1 MMKKTLPVLTL
12 ALAIPGLAHGDP
24 EVMWVQSGF
33 DQPESVV
40 SDAEGAHLYVS
51 SIHGQ
56 PGEKN
61 AQGYI
66 SKLSNDGKVVEKHWV
81 NGLNAPKGMGI
92 QGGQLFVTDIDRF
105 LIIDLVSGEVL
116 EQFSPPQAQ
125 FLNDVSVSDDGDV
138 YVSDMMGNAIYRYD
152 GQDLTLWLEDE
163 RLMHPNGVLADEDS
177 LLVAGWGT
185 PIAADFSTEEAGS
198 LLRIGFQDKA
208 LTQVAGGEQLGN
220 LDGVARIGDE
230 LLANDWMNGRLFR
243 ITADG
248 QGTVAAELAPGVAD
262 IGAAG
267 DVLYLPYMFD
277 GEVRAVQL
285 P

>member
-12 ALAIPGLAHGDP
+12 ALAIPGLAQGDP

-40 SDAEGAHLYVS
+40 SDAEGTHLYVS

-66 SKLSNDGKVVEKHWV
+66 SKLSNDGQVIERHWV

-152 GQDLTLWLEDE
+152 GQALTLWLEDE

-177 LLVAGWGT
+177 LLVAGWGA

-220 LDGVARIGDE
+220 LDGVARIGDQ